1 MICYVWIRHRVS
13 ENMYLSVL
21 RVKDGGPVDMCF
33 CCDTLLIFSSICVNM
48 NLVLY
53 GTVSLNSLSIRDSEF
68 EKNVSVT
75 LHSFCPSY

>member
-33 CCDTLLIFSSICVNM
+33 C
-48 NLVLY
+48 LVLLKSIIPISD
-53 GTVSLNSLSIRDSEF
+53 SLLVKSDAF
-68 EKNVSVT
+68 V
-75 LHSFCPSY
+75 